1 MARRMNGEGYLHRR
15 KDGRW
20 ELRLMTGHQ
29 DNGKPQYKYFY
40 GRTKREVQEKLS
52 AFQEDMHQGI
62 DLSHR
67 YTFGEWC
74 EIWYENHRSNITPTT
89 QENYRHILN
98 RMKPYFEERFI
109 IEIKPYDIERFL
121 KMQRAQGL
129 SDSYIS
135 SFRGMLYQIFHKAEA
150 NDLVRKNPVRF
161 AEKMRSTGPRQRKDA
176 FTAEEVRLLMQRLSY
191 DKMGISIRLML
202 GTGMRTQELLALE
215 PRHIEEDGSV
225 IHIRQ
230 AVNLVKG
237 AVHVGVPKSRDSY
250 RDIPVPPTLRWCAK
264 ELRKVDT
271 KFIWEKRKKDT
282 PCNPSAFRDA
292 FKEAIGQIEGVRI
305 LTPHS
310 CRHTYVSQMQALG
323 VDLSTIQSIVG
334 HADVDM
340 TQHYLHVQDGI
351 RQEAIQKFAQA
362 FPLSDTP
369 PDTPPDA
376 ASRIIRFPHV
386 G

>member
-1 MARRMNGEGYLHRR
+1 MARRMNGEGYLRR
-15 KDGRW
+15 RPDGRW
-20 ELRLMTGHQ
+20 ELRVMIGYR
-29 DNGKPQYKYFY
+29 DDGKPNFKHFY
-40 GRTKREVQEKLS
+40 GKTKKEVQEKLH
-52 AFQEDMHQGI
+52 AFQEDLRGGI
-62 DLSHR
+62 DLSVR
-67 YTFGEWC
+67 YTFDEWS
-74 EIWYENHRSNITPTT
+74 EIWYEHHKSNITPTT

-98 RMKPYFEERFI
+98 RMKPYFNGRYI
-109 IEIKPYDIERFL
+109 VEIKPFDIENFL
-121 KMQRAQGL
+121 KYQRAQGL

-161 AEKMRSTGPRQRKDA
+161 ADKMRSNGPRQRKEA
-176 FTAEEVRLLMQRLSY
+176 FTAEEVRLLMTQLPK

-202 GTGMRTQELLALE
+202 GTGMRSQELLALE

-237 AVHVGVPKSRDSY
+237 SVHVGVPKSRDSY
-250 RDIPVPPTLRWCAK
+250 RDIPVPPNLRWCAK
-264 ELRKVDT
+264 ELRNVDT
-271 KFIWEKRKKDT
+271 KYIWEKRKKDT
-282 PCNPSAFRDA
+282 PCNPSNFRDE
-292 FKEAIGQIEGVRI
+292 FKEAIGKIEGVRI

-340 TQHYLHVQDGI
+340 TEHYLHVQDGI
-351 RQEAIQKFAQA
+351 RQEAIRKFANA
-362 FPLSDTP
+362 FPVDGQE
-369 PDTPPDA
+369 PDDPKTNKG
-376 ASRIIRFPHV
+376 RIIKFRSV
-386 G
+386 V

>member
-1 MARRMNGEGYLHRR
+1 MERRMNGEGSLRR
-15 KDGRW
+15 RPDGRW
-20 ELRLMTGHQ
+20 ELRVMFGCH
-29 DNGKPQYKYFY
+29 DDGKPNFKYFY

-52 AFQEDMHQGI
+52 AFREDMRGGI
-62 DLSHR
+62 DCSHH
-67 YTFGEWC
+67 YAFKEWS
-74 EIWYENHRSNITPTT
+74 ELWYENHKSNISPTT
-89 QENYRHILN
+89 QENYRHVLN
-98 RMKPYFEERFI
+98 RLQTWFGSRQI
-109 IEIKPYDIERFL
+109 VDIKPYDIETFL
-121 KMQRAQGL
+121 KAQRAEGL
-129 SDSYIS
+129 SDSYLA
-135 SFRGMLYQIFHKAEA
+135 SFRGMLFQIFHKAEA

-161 AEKMRSTGPRQRKDA
+161 AEKMRSTGPKQRKEA
-176 FTAEEVRLLMQRLSY
+176 FTAEEVQLLMEQLPR
-191 DKMGISIRLML
+191 DKMGLSIRLML

-225 IHIRQ
+225 VHIRQ

-237 AVHVGVPKSRDSY
+237 SVHVGVPKSRDSY
-250 RDIPVPPTLRWCAK
+250 RDIPVPPNLRWCAQ

-271 KFIWEKRKKDT
+271 KFIWETGKRDT
-282 PCNPSAFRDA
+282 PCNPTYFRDK
-292 FKEAIGQIEGVRI
+292 FREAIAQIEGVRQ

-351 RQEAIQKFAQA
+351 KQEAIRKFAEA
-362 FPLSDTP
+362 FPVDGHSPKDPEAT
-369 PDTPPDA
+369 
-376 ASRIIRFPHV
+376 SGHIILFPKV